1 MKVPDNFLFSL
12 FQEQDARIRR
22 QLAEKSLEISTG
34 RKYRNISDNPS
45 STYNVLELKKDISQ
59 LSQYSKNR
67 LFADTALSYADFN
80 LEKITDTLNQ
90 LYARAIQAKNQ
101 IIQPDQLVSI
111 GNFFNAALKTLIDRA
126 NERLGENYIFGG
138 ASLTQKPFDENTL
151 RYEASAENFSVWL
164 SDNYRVDT
172 FLRGDQVFGVNVAVS
187 IASFASPGT
196 NFNTAGTLAIS
207 IGASNINVSYST
219 TQTLNDLTNFIN
231 SNYSNLVNAR
241 IAQTSSGTYSL
252 VLIPTE
258 VSKEISV
265 SDTTGGDFDLGQVDF
280 NSPNV
285 LQVVRD
291 IGQKLSNGIHPD
303 DTDLAI
309 LQRAFERISYR
320 RSQVG
325 ASLSQVKNLQPV
337 QENFSDNLNKQKSE
351 LEDAELSQSIMD
363 YTRYRIAYEA
373 LMRIIAEQKDMSILR
388 YVR

>member
-111 GNFFNAALKTLIDRA
+111 GNFFNAGLKTLIDRA